1 MGGRLRP
8 AIAPVH
14 PRTLLEWVRAAGR
27 NGKAGLV
34 DGFARRGLA
43 RAGLH
48 HLFTPAELAL
58 FGLDDTKKR
67 WWIVVAIDCRT
78 RVILGMRLTCEQ
90 RSSAAVGCLRMIT
103 SDKGGISDATGAVAR
118 WSQYGTPE
126 LLVAYNG
133 SAFKATA
140 FSDACADLRI
150 SLLYTIAGA
159 PGMRGAIERM
169 FQTCATNLLPRL
181 SGRTFSDVVERADH
195 PAEARAC
202 LGPEDL
208 CFALVRW
215 IVDIYHNTP
224 HSELGGR
231 TPLAQWEA
239 DHRAGNYPLRAA
251 PDRRARRLAFGLTL
265 KRRAR
270 REGVVILGVRY
281 HSEALAQFVT
291 RRGASTVDL
300 RWDPEDIGV
309 VEVSIDGQWQE
320 VPAVHA
326 GLDGLHVQLWIA
338 GRRAL
343 GASDP
348 RRKQWEED
356 TIAEAIEA
364 IKAMNQHRS
373 LQFQLIDKPRSER
386 QIEALEGGL
395 FDGFRVPATSP
406 KLRSRGDGPDRSVV
420 PVGPVEAG
428 PADAV
433 SEPRSAIQ
441 PPLERGDADEF
452 WSFDE

>member
-126 LLVAYNG
+126 LLVADNG

-159 PGMRGAIERM
+159 RGAIERM

-224 HSELGGR
+224 HSGLGGR